1 LRYAVTGYS
10 SAINNAPENNMSSV
24 ADRLHAQAR
33 IIPVSQPNKV
43 KNITKLENGAMRV
56 EFYSG
61 KVSVL
66 SQDDEIVQAFV
77 VYSVLANGF

>member
-1 LRYAVTGYS
+1 MN
-10 SAINNAPENNMSSV
+10 I
-24 ADRLHAQAR
+24 ADRLHAQAH

-43 KNITKLENGAMRV
+43 KTVAKLADGGMRV

-61 KVSVL
+61 KVAVL

-77 VYSVLANGF
+77 VYSVLGDGF

>member
-1 LRYAVTGYS
+1 MN
-10 SAINNAPENNMSSV
+10 I

-43 KNITKLENGAMRV
+43 KNITKLEDGAMRV

-77 VYSVLANGF
+77 VYSVLGDGF